1 MKLEKILSIII
12 ATLILVA
19 ISFYAIDFSR
29 FIPIPQSLGN
39 PPLEEKPYFIWTY
52 RAIDVFIQGFIVF
65 TSAAAIAALF
75 RIEKGE
81 GAMEEAVI
89 EEPIIEEKEEEEY
102 E

>member
-19 ISFYAIDFSR
+19 ISFYAIDISR

-65 TSAAAIAALF
+65 SSAAAIAALF

-89 EEPIIEEKEEEEY
+89 EEPIIEEKEEEGY

>member
-1 MKLEKILSIII
+1 MRLEKILSIII
-12 ATLILVA
+12 TALVLIVV
-19 ISFYAIDFSR
+19 SFYAIDFSK
-29 FIPIPQSLGN
+29 FVPIPKSLGN

-52 RAIDVFIQGFIVF
+52 RSIDVFIQGFIVF
-65 TSAAAIAALF
+65 ASAAAIAALF

-81 GAMEEAVI
+81 GALEEAVI

>member
-12 ATLILVA
+12 ATLILVV

>member
-1 MKLEKILSIII
+1 MRLEKILSIII
-12 ATLILVA
+12 STLILVA
-19 ISFYAIDFSR
+19 ASFYVIDFSK

-52 RAIDVFIQGFIVF
+52 RSIDVFIQGFIVF
-65 TSAAAIAALF
+65 ASAAAIAALF

-81 GAMEEAVI
+81 GVLEEAVI